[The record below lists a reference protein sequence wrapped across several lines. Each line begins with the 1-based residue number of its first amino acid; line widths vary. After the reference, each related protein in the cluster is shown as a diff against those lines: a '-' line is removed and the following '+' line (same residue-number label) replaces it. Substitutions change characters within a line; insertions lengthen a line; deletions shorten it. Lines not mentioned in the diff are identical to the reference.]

1 MARKG
6 EQGFTLIEVLVVVM
20 IIGILAAIALPA
32 FLNQRTKAQD
42 ADAKSSAVVATRV
55 LEEYHQDHD
64 GFAGVNATVLIEIEP
79 SLASA
84 RNLVVA
90 PTAAGYRLTLDS
102 ASGTNGGG
110 PFVIERTGPG
120 ETDRTCGAPGQ
131 GGCPRTGHW

>member
-1 MARKG
+1 MPRKG